1 MRSPDGWFEIHEVA
15 DGVVALTESLGE
27 VDRFGPVW
35 THTYLIRGDERTA
48 LIDASHGIGNL
59 LAAVRSVTKA
69 DIKCLLTHYHFDH
82 IGCAHQFDKVA
93 ISEVEA
99 TLLMEPPTPEMEALT
114 ADIRNKCTQTVPDGF
129 SFDEYHIEPTTP
141 TRRLVEGDEI
151 DLGGRSLKAI
161 HTPGHSPGS
170 ICFLDPQDGLLFTG
184 DTANQGLLT
193 LSLELCDIPAYVD
206 SISRLVAM
214 RSQIDQVLPAHWATP
229 VGTAVLTD
237 LKDGIGR
244 VVRDQVDV
252 SDMGTW
258 LRADFE
264 RFAISLPHRAT

>member
-1 MRSPDGWFEIHEVA
+1 MRSPDSWFEIHEVA
-15 DGVVALTESLGE
+15 DGVIAVTESLGE

-48 LIDASHGIGNL
+48 LIDASHGIGDL
-59 LAAVRSVTKA
+59 RAAVRSVTTA

-82 IGCAHQFDKVA
+82 IGCAHQFHKVA
-93 ISEVEA
+93 IAEVEA
-99 TLLMEPPTPEMEALT
+99 TLLMDPPTPEMQALT
-114 ADIRNKCTQTVPDGF
+114 ADIRNKCTRAVPDGF
-129 SFDEYHIEPTTP
+129 SFDNYDIEPTTP
-141 TRRLVEGDEI
+141 SRRLVEGDEI
-151 DLGGRSLKAI
+151 DLGGRSLRAI

-170 ICFLDPQDGLLFTG
+170 ICFLDSQDGLLFTG
-184 DTANQGLLT
+184 DTANRGLLT
-193 LSLELCDIPAYVD
+193 LSLELCDIPAYVE

-214 RSQIDQVLPAHWATP
+214 GAQIGQVLPAHWATP
-229 VGTAVLTD
+229 VETDVLTD

-244 VVRDQVDV
+244 VVRGEVDA